1 MAGRR
6 STFFLAALAAAAGPA
21 ARAGE
26 VEPREPSEK
35 NRGALYSWKW
45 ADNLPYEYYVPKEYD
60 PKVGANLVL
69 VLHGNGLD
77 YRWTFFNHEA
87 GKFRRDDIVVSPEG
101 TTYSQAMK
109 THEFFAGKENV
120 DKLHE
125 LIAALKKTFKVRQ
138 TFLYGHS
145 QGSFFVFE
153 YAGMRPD
160 DVDGVV
166 EQSGALWA
174 SSPVG
179 SFGHK
184 QAIAL
189 MHGTDDANVPY
200 GQSVSA
206 RDRYRDAGYPMA
218 HLRTLWGWPHA
229 PIADQAELELSWCEG
244 MTSSDPARVEKCLA
258 ALSAKQ
264 VNGGLDPA
272 ALDAVAARLEKMSG
286 AAPAAV
292 SAAKAARARVARCAA
307 GVVAAVEKSLG
318 KGKLTKVDGKEWHG
332 LLVRFL
338 EDFDGVPAREAFA
351 KARAA
356 DLATVAKVA
365 EKAGGEFWS
374 NEEKDRTKA
383 ALAGADVLESGWT
396 NASAPKIAAELAE
409 WRKDAKSMKLS
420 KKDAA
425 RIDALLDAW
434 QKGRKEGADAYAKL
448 LKELAD

>member
-1 MAGRR
+1 MACRR
-6 STFFLAALAAAAGPA
+6 STLILAALATAAGPA

-26 VEPREPSEK
+26 VEAREPSEK

-166 EQSGALWA
+166 GQSGALWA

-206 RDRYRDAGYPMA
+206 RDRYREAGYPMA

-292 SAAKAARARVARCAA
+292 SAAKAARARVSRCAA
-307 GVVAAVEKSLG
+307 GVVAAIEKSLG
-318 KGKLTKVDGKEWHG
+318 KGRLSKLDGKEWHG

-351 KARAA
+351 RARAA
-356 DLATVAKVA
+356 DLSAHAKVA
-365 EKAGGEFWS
+365 DKALGEIRA
-374 NEEKDRTKA
+374 NRDKDRAKA
-383 ALAGADVLESGWT
+383 ALAAADLLESGFT
-396 NASAPKIAAELAE
+396 NAYAPEVAADLGNWLE
-409 WRKDAKSMKLS
+409 DDKSLKLG

-425 RIDALLDAW
+425 RLAALVESF
-434 QKGRKEGADAYAKL
+434 RKSRKDGADAYAKL
-448 LKELAD
+448 IKDLAD